1 MPLQLKPLYIRSKG
15 KKNTDKL
22 FYFAMIIGTNLS
34 LYKIPLPFNPFV
46 SSKFGKK
53 WWEASKN

>member
-1 MPLQLKPLYIRSKG
+1 MQLQLKSLYTRG
-15 KKNTDKL
+15 KNKSDKL

-34 LYKIPLPFNPFV
+34 LYKIPLLLIPLV